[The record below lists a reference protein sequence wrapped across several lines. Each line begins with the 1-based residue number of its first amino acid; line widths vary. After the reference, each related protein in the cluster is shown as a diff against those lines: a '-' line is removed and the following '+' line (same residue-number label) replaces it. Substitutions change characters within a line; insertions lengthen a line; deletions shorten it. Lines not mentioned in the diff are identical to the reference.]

1 MNITDKNFEEITNG
15 DLPVL
20 VDLFASWCG
29 PCRLM
34 SPIIE
39 ELSTEYEGR
48 FIIGKMDVDSNV
60 ETPSKYGVRSIP
72 TLLFFKNG
80 EVVDR
85 LVGAQKKDVLIA
97 KLEALL

>member
-1 MNITDKNFEEITNG
+1 MNITDKNFEEIIKG

-20 VDLFASWCG
+20 VDFSANWCS
-29 PCRLM
+29 PCKTM

-39 ELSTEYEGR
+39 ELSNEYEGK
-48 FIIGKMDVDSNV
+48 IVIGKMDVDTNV

-85 LVGAQKKDVLIA
+85 LVGAQKKDILVA
-97 KLEALL
+97 KLDSLL

>member
-1 MNITDKNFEEITNG
+1 MNITDKNFEEIIKG

-29 PCRLM
+29 PCKTM

-39 ELSTEYEGR
+39 ELSNEYEGK
-48 FIIGKMDVDSNV
+48 IVIGKMDVDANV
-60 ETPSKYGVRSIP
+60 ETPSKFGIRSIP

-85 LVGAQKKDVLIA
+85 LVGAQKKDILVA
-97 KLEALL
+97 KLDSLL